1 VTGRQIAGAFPQQQI
16 SLGLRVVREHTETNW
31 DWTFTMTSIQQ
42 RAELQRSIWQIANG
56 VRGAVDGW
64 DFKQYVLGTLFYRF
78 ISENFASYIEGGD
91 DSIHYAELSDSVI
104 TTDIKDDAVK
114 TKGYFIYPSQLFA
127 KVAASANTNESL
139 NTDLATIF
147 AAIESSANGYPSE
160 RDIKGLFTD
169 FDTTSNR
176 LGNTVADKNTRLA
189 AVLKGVAE
197 LDFGVFEDNHI
208 DLFGDAY
215 EFLISNYAANAG
227 KSGGEFFTPQHVSKL
242 LARIAMHKQSSVNKI
257 YDPACG
263 SGSLLLQAKKH
274 FDAHI
279 IEDGFF
285 GQEINH
291 TTYNLA
297 RMNMFLHNV
306 NYDKFNIQLGN
317 TLREPH
323 FGEEKPFDAIV
334 SNPPYS
340 VNWIGSDDP
349 TLINDER
356 FAPAGVLAPKS
367 KADFAFV
374 LHALSYLSSKGR
386 AAIVCFPGIFYRGGA
401 EQKIRQY
408 LVDNNYVETVISL
421 APNLFFGT
429 TIAVNI
435 LVLSKHKTDTAI
447 QFIDAS
453 GLFKKETKNNVL
465 TDDDDAASPGHIQQI
480 MQVFDSKAKVDH
492 FAESVAFEKI
502 AANDYNL
509 SVSSYVEARDTR
521 EVVDI
526 AQLNAELK
534 TTVSKIDQLRK
545 DIDAIV
551 AEIEGEE
558 QEA

>member
-1 VTGRQIAGAFPQQQI
+1 
-16 SLGLRVVREHTETNW
+16 
-31 DWTFTMTSIQQ
+31 MTSTQQ
-42 RAELQRSIWQIANG
+42 RAELQRQIWQIANE

-78 ISENFASYIEGGD
+78 ISENFASYIDGGD
-91 DSIHYAELSDSVI
+91 ESVNYAALSDAVI
-104 TTDIKDDAVK
+104 TPEIKDDTIK
-114 TKGYFIYPSQLFA
+114 TKGYFINPSQLFVN
-127 KVAASANTNESL
+127 VAASANTNENL
-139 NTDLATIF
+139 NTDLAALF
-147 AAIESSANGYPSE
+147 SAIESSANGYPSE
-160 RDIKGLFTD
+160 MVIKGLFAD

-176 LGNTVADKNTRLA
+176 LGNTVSDKNTRLA

-197 LDFGVFEDNHI
+197 LNFGKFHENQI

-227 KSGGEFFTPQHVSKL
+227 KSGGEFFTPQSVSKL
-242 LARIAMHKQSSVNKI
+242 IAQLAMHKQETVNKI
-257 YDPACG
+257 YDPAAG
-263 SGSLLLQAKKH
+263 SGSLLLQTKKH

-297 RMNMFLHNV
+297 RMNMFLHNI
-306 NYDKFNIQLGN
+306 NYDKFHIALGN
-317 TLREPH
+317 TLLDPH
-323 FGEEKPFDAIV
+323 FGDEKPFDAIV

-374 LHALSYLSSKGR
+374 LHALSYLSAKGR

-408 LVDNNYVETVISL
+408 LIDNNYIETVISL

-429 TIAVNI
+429 SIAVNI
-435 LVLSKHKTDTAI
+435 LVLSKHKTDNKT

-453 GLFKKETKNNVL
+453 ALFKKETNNNTL
-465 TDDDDAASPGHIQQI
+465 TKEHIAQI
-480 MQVFDSKAKVDH
+480 MEVFDSKNEVDH
-492 FAESVAFEKI
+492 FAKSIENSVI
-502 AANDYNL
+502 ATNDYNL
-509 SVSSYVEARDTR
+509 SVSSYVEAKDTR
-521 EVVDI
+521 EVIDI
-526 AQLNAELK
+526 TKLNAELK
-534 TTVSKIDQLRK
+534 ITVKKIDKLRT
-545 DIDAIV
+545 DINAII
-551 AEIEGEE
+551 AEIEGD
-558 QEA
+558 AA